1 MQFSP
6 ADWQRLE
13 ALRAR
18 FLDADGGTD
27 VPDYWSSARDLE
39 LYHASF
45 AQRIGWKWDAVLA
58 ELDRRGLLSEP
69 MAVTDLGCGTGIAAE
84 RWLAHRGAKTL
95 SLSLRDRSSRAVEFA
110 SARLGG
116 SHPGLVRPEPP
127 PGALRL
133 VLISHVLSELSP
145 AAVEDLLGTI
155 EGADALIWVEPG
167 SRELATRL
175 VALRE
180 RLSARFTPLAPCPHR
195 GACPLALEA
204 GEFWCHHF
212 AAPPREVYTSAHWSQ
227 FSRHLGID
235 LRSLPYS
242 FLAMQRQPTSPAPAS
257 DLVRVLGRPREGKG
271 HLRLDACDAAGV
283 RTENFLVR
291 FDKSRAKELAGEPV
305 RERLYRMAREGER
318 IRALELPECVEGT
331 THIAPQG

>member
-318 IRALELPECVEGT
+318 IRGLELPECVEGT

>member
-18 FLDADGGTD
+18 FLDADGGAD
-27 VPDYWSSARDLE
+27 VPDYWSSNRDLE

-58 ELDRRGLLSEP
+58 ELDRRGLLTEP
-69 MAVTDLGCGTGIAAE
+69 MAVTDLGCGSGIAAE
-84 RWLAHRGAKTL
+84 RWLARRAAQTL
-95 SLSLRDRSSRAVEFA
+95 SLSLRDRSARAVEFA
-110 SARLGG
+110 SSRLNG
-116 SHPGLVRPEPP
+116 SHPGLVRPEPAADAP
-127 PGALRL
+127 RL

-145 AAVEDLLGTI
+145 SACDELLGVI
-155 EGADALIWVEPG
+155 ESADALIWVEPG
-167 SRELATRL
+167 SRELAMRL
-175 VALRE
+175 VTLRE
-180 RLSARFTPLAPCPHR
+180 RLRARFTPLAPCPHR
-195 GACPLALEA
+195 GACPLALDA

-212 AAPPREVYTSAHWSQ
+212 AAPPRDVFRNAFWSQ
-227 FSRHLGID
+227 FSRNLGID
-235 LRSLPYS
+235 LRSLPYA
-242 FLAMQRQPTSPAPAS
+242 FLAMQRQPASAAPAS

-271 HLRLDACDAAGV
+271 HLRLDVCDSAGV

-291 FDKSRAKELAGEPV
+291 FDKSRAKELADEPD
-305 RERLYRMAREGER
+305 RERLYRVSREGER
-318 IRALELPECVEGT
+318 IRALDLPECVDGT

>member
-18 FLDADGGTD
+18 FLDADGGAD
-27 VPDYWSSARDLE
+27 VPDYWSSTRDLE

-58 ELDRRGLLSEP
+58 ELDRRGLFTEP
-69 MAVTDLGCGTGIAAE
+69 TAVTDLGCGSGIAAE
-84 RWLAHRGAKTL
+84 RWLARRGAQTL
-95 SLSLRDRSSRAVEFA
+95 SLSLRDRSARAVEFA
-110 SARLGG
+110 SARL
-116 SHPGLVRPEPP
+116 SAAHPGLVRPEPAG
-127 PGALRL
+127 GAPRL

-145 AAVEDLLGTI
+145 AALEELLGSV
-155 EGADALIWVEPG
+155 EGADALVWVEPG

-180 RLSARFTPLAPCPHR
+180 RLRARFTPLAPCPHR
-195 GACPLALEA
+195 GACPLALDA
-204 GEFWCHHF
+204 GAFWCHHF

-227 FSRHLGID
+227 FSRNLGID
-235 LRSLPYS
+235 LRALPYA
-242 FLAMQRQPTSPAPAS
+242 FLAMQRQPAGAALARN
-257 DLVRVLGRPREGKG
+257 LVRVLGRPREGKG
-271 HLRLDACDAAGV
+271 HLRLDVCDAAGV

-291 FDKSRAKELAGEPV
+291 FDKGRAKELAGEPA
-305 RERLYRMAREGER
+305 RERLYLVQREGER
-318 IRALELPECVEGT
+318 IRALDPPEFVDGA
-331 THIAPQG
+331 THIAPSD